1 MLMLTCSQA
10 CRQGKLD
17 IADHFYTNLTSSP
30 AILDPALKSKAV
42 DLCYDIGVKQLQE
55 AHHELASKWLGRAHR
70 MAEDLTAEDEIP
82 GTDLSEL
89 RLNAMHAYGEFDTS
103 LLCPG

>member
-1 MLMLTCSQA
+1 MLTCSQA
-10 CRQGKLD
+10 CRQGKFD

-30 AILDPALKSKAV
+30 AIPALKSKAV

-70 MAEDLTAEDEIP
+70 MAEDLNAEDEVP

-89 RLNAMHAYGEFDTS
+89 RLNAMHAYGESDVC
-103 LLCPG
+103 LLRSG